1 MTLSNNFSKAFA
13 AAALTAIFA
22 TGCASTDPNA
32 AAYNQTATNVT
43 NATIVSVANTVA
55 KGGSTADLKQAAIT
69 GAVNGLLTPAQAQ
82 AQQTTTPSNTTQATT
97 TK

>member
-1 MTLSNNFSKAFA
+1 MTLSNNFAKTLA
-13 AAALTAIFA
+13 AATLTAIFA

-43 NATIVSVANTVA
+43 NAALAGVVTTAVN
-55 KGGSTADLKQAAIT
+55 GGSTEALKQAAIT
-69 GAVNGLLTPAQAQ
+69 GAVNGLLTPAQT
-82 AQQTTTPSNTTQATT
+82 QQTTNPSSTQTTT

>member
-82 AQQTTTPSNTTQATT
+82 QTTTPSNTTQATT